1 MNKTFVT
8 NILAFGVTVYG
19 YCTDNQHLL
28 MIGYFSLSGAITNW
42 LAVYMLFEKV
52 PLLYGSGVIPNR
64 FEDFKD
70 GIKGLIINEFFNKR
84 HIEKFFKES
93 DGGVSPFHKIAE
105 QINFDKVY
113 DSLVEE
119 VMKSPLGGM
128 LGMFG
133 GADALKPLKEPIKE
147 RLIQVIKKMAEDPE
161 TAGLG
166 YDALIEKAEDLV
178 QKRLDEL
185 TPQMVKE
192 IIQNMIREHLGWLV
206 VWGGVFGGIIGLG
219 VSFS

>member
-1 MNKTFVT
+1 MNKTFITNALALAVT
-8 NILAFGVTVYG
+8 MYG
-19 YCTDNQHLL
+19 HFSGNTHFL
-28 MIGYFSLSGAITNW
+28 MVGYFSLSGAITNW

-64 FEDFKD
+64 FEEFKE
-70 GIKGLIINEFFNKR
+70 GIKKLIINEFFNKR
-84 HIEKFFKES
+84 HIERFFKES
-93 DGGVSPFHKIAE
+93 EGGVSPFMKITE
-105 QINFDKVY
+105 QINFDKIY
-113 DSLVEE
+113 ESLVAE
-119 VMKSPLGGM
+119 VMKSPLGSM

-147 RLIQVIKKMAEDPE
+147 KLIQVIKKMAEDPH

-166 YDALIEKAEDLV
+166 YDALIHRAEELV
-178 QKRLDEL
+178 QRRLDEL

-192 IIQNMIREHLGWLV
+192 IIQDMIREHLGWLV